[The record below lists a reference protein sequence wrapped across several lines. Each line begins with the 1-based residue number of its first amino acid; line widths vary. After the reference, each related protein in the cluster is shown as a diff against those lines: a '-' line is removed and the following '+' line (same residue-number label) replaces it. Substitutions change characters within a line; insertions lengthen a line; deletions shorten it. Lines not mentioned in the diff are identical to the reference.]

1 MGPMPNSD
9 ATLGLRPTEALAGQA
24 RQAAPLPRILIVSA
38 TDSRFLPFLK
48 GMLASL
54 QPTLTRPNVGLACF
68 DIGLDPGDHA
78 WLSGQG
84 AAVVAPRVQFGL
96 DPADHSP
103 ALLSFLARPF
113 LREYFPGYDVYVW
126 IDSDVWLQDQ
136 GVIDEYVEGAIADG
150 MAITHERERAYRFQA
165 WLFGWTLKHFVLGY
179 GMPNAAYLISRRHV
193 NAGFFAIRADA
204 PQWDEWARRYEAAI
218 RRTGA
223 LVPHDQF
230 ALNHALHGGWAG
242 SAGRSR
248 ARLPPARLLDPR
260 CNWICDRGA
269 PMWNDAEAAFC
280 KPYPPFTPIGALHL
294 AGPAKRK
301 TYDIQ
306 RTGGGSFK
314 TYILQGSSPSSPV
327 LSGPL

>member
-9 ATLGLRPTEALAGQA
+9 ETLRRPPGDEI
-24 RQAAPLPRILIVSA
+24 APDAPHPTRSPSVLIVSA

-54 QPTLTRPNVGLACF
+54 QPTLARPEVHLACF
-68 DIGLDPGDHA
+68 DIGLDPADHT
-78 WLSGQG
+78 WLAGQG
-84 AAVVAPRVQFGL
+84 ATIVAPRIQFGL
-96 DPADHSP
+96 DPADHST

-136 GVIDEYVEGAIADG
+136 GVIEEYVQGALAEG
-150 MAITHERERAYRFQA
+150 MAITHERERGYRFQS

-179 GMPNAAYLISRRHV
+179 GAANAAYLMGRKHV

-204 PQWDEWARRYEAAI
+204 PQWAGWARRYEAAI
-218 RRTGA
+218 KRTGA

-230 ALNHALHGGWAG
+230 ALNHALHGDWAG
-242 SAGRSR
+242 LGGK
-248 ARLPPARLLDPR
+248 PQARLLDPR

-280 KPYPPFTPIGALHL
+280 KPYAPFTTIGALHL

-301 TYDIQ
+301 TYDIR
-306 RTGGGSFK
+306 RTGGGSFT
-314 TYILQGSSPSSPV
+314 TYILQGTSPANPI
-327 LSGPL
+327 LSGPLSSS